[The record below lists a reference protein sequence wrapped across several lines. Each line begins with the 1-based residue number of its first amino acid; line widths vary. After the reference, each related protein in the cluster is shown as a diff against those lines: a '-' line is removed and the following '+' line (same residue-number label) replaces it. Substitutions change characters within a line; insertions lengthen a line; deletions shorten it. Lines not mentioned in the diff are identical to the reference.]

1 MCDPA
6 PYIGAM
12 QSWLNLSFDP
22 QPENSEANGADLPAL
37 DPVIADA
44 LARQLTAVLAMASR
58 ARPSGRSA
66 TVAWIEEHLGVSLDE
81 ATIVTA
87 EWPTWRHASVQRA
100 VEAFLRE
107 NAEWIGLAV
116 PHPEHQGLADLLQQ
130 EAASGRR
137 TLARP
142 QLVEVATGPDTMT
155 DALKLGL
162 CRAHSEDGT
171 PIVVCLRLSQE
182 QGNPQAQVDLV
193 LNDPG
198 VGSAVLQRLRELADE
213 HDVLRGQVVRF
224 GASEHYGNHLVS
236 FLPRPAVALEDVVLP
251 DGVLESVTRHLSGI
265 GRRAARLTELGVHLK
280 RGVLLYG
287 PPGTGK
293 THTARYLVGQALSAT
308 VIVLTGQGLSMI
320 EPAAALARRLA
331 PSIVVVEDVDLI
343 AQDRDYSPT
352 GNPLLFS
359 LLDAMDGVAAD
370 ADVTFLLT
378 TNRTA
383 ELETA
388 LVQRPGRVDLAVEIP
403 RPDAACRERL
413 FGLYARGARLTAD
426 LTEAVARTEGVTA
439 SAIKELMRR
448 AVLSAVEQG
457 GSTVDGALLG
467 ECLTAFFADEARL
480 TRALVGGATTG
491 PAGPVAS
498 AALSGE

>member
-1 MCDPA
+1 M
-6 PYIGAM
+6 
-12 QSWLNLSFDP
+12 
-22 QPENSEANGADLPAL
+22 
-37 DPVIADA
+37 
-44 LARQLTAVLAMASR
+44 
-58 ARPSGRSA
+58 
-66 TVAWIEEHLGVSLDE
+66 
-81 ATIVTA
+81 
-87 EWPTWRHASVQRA
+87 
-100 VEAFLRE
+100 
-107 NAEWIGLAV
+107 
-116 PHPEHQGLADLLQQ
+116 
-130 EAASGRR
+130 
-137 TLARP
+137 
-142 QLVEVATGPDTMT
+142 
-155 DALKLGL
+155 
-162 CRAHSEDGT
+162 
-171 PIVVCLRLSQE
+171 
-182 QGNPQAQVDLV
+182 
-193 LNDPG
+193 
-198 VGSAVLQRLRELADE
+198 
-213 HDVLRGQVVRF
+213 
-224 GASEHYGNHLVS
+224 
-236 FLPRPAVALEDVVLP
+236 
-251 DGVLESVTRHLSGI
+251 
-265 GRRAARLTELGVHLK
+265 
-280 RGVLLYG
+280 
-287 PPGTGK
+287 
-293 THTARYLVGQALSAT
+293 
-308 VIVLTGQGLSMI
+308 
-320 EPAAALARRLA
+320 
-331 PSIVVVEDVDLI
+331 VEDVDLI

-403 RPDAACRERL
+403 RPDAAGRERL